1 MMRGKNQRSGK
12 GTKASA
18 GPTDNEL
25 SLADLDQVVGGAGAP
40 PPPVK
45 DEHVV
50 VDHII
55 APPVMAPHVTLAPS
69 TPMIDHTQTT
79 AAVAATELT
88 HGQLDAQ
95 HAIAQVE
102 AYDAGHGIAA
112 VSGLT

>member
-1 MMRGKNQRSGK
+1 
-12 GTKASA
+12 
-18 GPTDNEL
+18 
-25 SLADLDQVVGGAGAP
+25 LDQVVGGAGAP

-50 VDHII
+50 DHVI

-112 VSGLT
+112 VSGLTDLLNSSNANHDVATALNQMLHS